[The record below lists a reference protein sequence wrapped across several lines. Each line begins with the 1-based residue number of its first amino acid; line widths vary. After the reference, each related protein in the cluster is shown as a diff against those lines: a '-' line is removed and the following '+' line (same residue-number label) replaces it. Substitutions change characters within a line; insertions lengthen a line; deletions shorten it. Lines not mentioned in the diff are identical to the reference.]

1 MRKLLLAAS
10 ALAGVMGV
18 AGGANAASLSPNA
31 PNPAPGS
38 ITVTFNALVE
48 SFFFLGQDDQA
59 KRADQA
65 LGQKYQNVAIGTYA
79 RLYPSFDGVLANGL
93 KYGGA
98 MEIRQNAAVS
108 SPETVNGSPTFYAQR
123 EYVYVGADRAGRFY
137 FGSQVPPT
145 ELFQVGNP
153 VNFNDGGWDG
163 DLPGF
168 FVNGGIPYFID
179 DTNDRQSKLM
189 YVSPQFFGFDFAVSY
204 AGNDVGNSMNAS
216 TRLSQDTTLS
226 NAGLRKNII
235 DGAIRYQ
242 GTFGPVGFKA
252 NIGATTA
259 TPINPCPIDAACPTL
274 GGGSG
279 FSRRNY
285 SLYAGGISLT
295 FAGFEVDAHVDTG
308 IFGPSE
314 TTILTGSTGTT
325 AWIAGLS
332 YTVGPII
339 VGASYY
345 GFESGYLKGNGTPT
359 QGVGGLNGYGV
370 AAGGTYTLA
379 PGASI
384 FLDYL
389 YGHQKANGWD
399 FAADG
404 LAGAPGPNHNS
415 VNSNGM
421 GIGMAFKW

>member
-1 MRKLLLAAS
+1 
-10 ALAGVMGV
+10 MGV

-48 SFFFLGQDDQA
+48 SFFFFGRDDQA
-59 KRADQA
+59 NRASEA
-65 LGQKYQNVAIGTYA
+65 TGQKYQNVAIGTYA

-98 MEIRQNAAVS
+98 IEIRQNAQTGNNPTNAG
-108 SPETVNGSPTFYAQR
+108 GSPTFYAQR
-123 EYVYVGADRAGRFY
+123 EYVYVGADRVGRFY
-137 FGSQVPPT
+137 FGGQVPPT

-179 DTNDRQSKLM
+179 DANDRSAKLM
-189 YVSPQFFGFDFAVSY
+189 YVSPQFFGFDFSVSY
-204 AGNDVGNSMNAS
+204 AGNDVGNSMNAA

-226 NAGLRKNII
+226 EAGLRKNVV
-235 DGAIRYQ
+235 DAAIRYQ
-242 GTFGPVGFKA
+242 TTFGPVGFKV
-252 NIGATTA
+252 NIGGTTA
-259 TPINPCPIDAACPTL
+259 TPINPCPTDAACPVPP
-274 GGGSG
+274 GSG
-279 FSRRNY
+279 AGRRDY
-285 SLYAGGISLT
+285 TLYAGGISLT
-295 FAGFEVDAHVDTG
+295 WAGFEVDGHVDTG
-308 IFGPSE
+308 VFGPGL
-314 TTILTGSTGTT
+314 TTVTTGSTGTT

-332 YTVGPII
+332 YTVGPLI

-345 GFESGYLKGNGTPT
+345 GFESGYLKGNSTPT
-359 QGVGGLNGYGV
+359 QSVGGLSGYGV

-389 YGHQKANGWD
+389 YGHQRANGWD

-404 LAGAPGPNHNS
+404 LAGAPGPAHNS
-415 VNSNGM
+415 ANSNGM